1 MVWKIKGN
9 ESLSIIDTNGGFR
22 TEELNPREL
31 FEWKGV
37 EFSRSLG
44 RGIDFAKRSIS
55 SSREREINPFV
66 VDQIVEVP
74 TDKWQLGGTYFLS
87 RLRGEL
93 NRNKVT
99 IASPGC

>member
-1 MVWKIKGN
+1 MERCGI
-9 ESLSIIDTNGGFR
+9 
-22 TEELNPREL
+22 
-31 FEWKGV
+31 
-37 EFSRSLG
+37 FSKSGARN
-44 RGIDFAKRSIS
+44 RFCKERSIS